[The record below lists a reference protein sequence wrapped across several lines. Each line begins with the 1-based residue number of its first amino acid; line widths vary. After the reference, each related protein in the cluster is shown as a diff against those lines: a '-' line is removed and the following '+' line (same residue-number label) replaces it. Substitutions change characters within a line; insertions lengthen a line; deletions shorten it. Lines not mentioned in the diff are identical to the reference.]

1 MASGGGG
8 GPPAAPPS
16 IASFKGFTRHTK
28 TTCAIMGED
37 DESSFGD
44 DDSSANSDSDYD
56 GLDWRHP
63 MDMVDDFALQVAL
76 RDERRRKIAAEQDA
90 HWAATSSAF
99 ATTMSGYMTS
109 SLPLEEKVREFVVTF
124 HITLITGATAPGKDE
139 NDDEYID
146 TSIRLFT
153 TALEHV
159 KSTHFKEDPAALAE
173 TAAYSHVLNEF
184 MRDPSTCFGE
194 ALEGGAAPRPEK
206 APVIA
211 TATQIGSEARATEKK
226 RIKHAKDKENAR
238 SRALATA
245 DAKAAA
251 KPTADAYSPVG
262 QNQLRTLSKKSSGG
276 NPLVDSSTGEVH
288 HATTT
293 DLEITLKTIVSSS
306 SSPLVNRSA
315 TAAVSAADSRST
327 STSTITAVSGLE
339 TALSSLRLT
348 HGTSRA

>member
-1 MASGGGG
+1 MA
-8 GPPAAPPS
+8 
-16 IASFKGFTRHTK
+16 
-28 TTCAIMGED
+28 ED

-56 GLDWRHP
+56 GLNWRHP
-63 MDMVDDFALQVAL
+63 MDTVDDFALLVSL
-76 RDERRRKIAAEQDA
+76 RDQELRKIAEERDA
-90 HWAATSSAF
+90 HWAGTTAAA

-124 HITLITGATAPGKDE
+124 YITLITGATVSGKDE
-139 NDDEYID
+139 NDDEYND
-146 TSIRLFT
+146 TSIRLLT

-159 KSTHFKEDPAALAE
+159 KSTHFKEDPPALAE

-184 MRDPSTCFGE
+184 MRDPSACFGE
-194 ALEGGAAPRPEK
+194 TLEGGPAPSPES

-211 TATQIGSEARATEKK
+211 TATQIGSAARATEKK

-251 KPTADAYSPVG
+251 KPTADAYTPVG
-262 QNQLRTLSKKSSGG
+262 QKQPHTLSKKSSGG

-306 SSPLVNRSA
+306 PSPLVNRSA
-315 TAAVSAADSRST
+315 TAAVSAADSRSS
-327 STSTITAVSGLE
+327 STSTVTAVSGLE
-339 TALSSLRLT
+339 TALSSLSLA

>member
-16 IASFKGFTRHTK
+16 TAPFKGYTRHTK
-28 TTCAIMGED
+28 TTCAITAED

-44 DDSSANSDSDYD
+44 DDSGSNSDFDY
-56 GLDWRHP
+56 GDWRHP

-76 RDERRRKIAAEQDA
+76 RDEGWRKVAEMRDA
-90 HWAATSSAF
+90 HWTGTTSAF

-109 SLPLEEKVREFVVTF
+109 SLPLGEKVREFVVTF
-124 HITLITGATAPGKDE
+124 FITLVTGATAPGRDE

-146 TSIRLFT
+146 NSIRLFS

-159 KSTHFKEDPAALAE
+159 KSTHFKEDPPALAE
-173 TAAYSHVLNEF
+173 TAAYSHVLSEF
-184 MRDPSTCFGE
+184 IRDPSACFGE
-194 ALEGGAAPRPEK
+194 ALEGEAAPGPEN
-206 APVIA
+206 APIIA

-251 KPTADAYSPVG
+251 KPTADAYAPVG

-306 SSPLVNRSA
+306 SSPLVKRSV
-315 TAAVSAADSRST
+315 TAAVPAADSRST